1 MSVVTS
7 ERAKDGYLREGASYS
22 VMGASLTET
31 IEGARTVEA
40 LRLGQARIDRID
52 RDIAGSYAAER
63 YTLGLRTRF
72 FPSVETAYLIP
83 TVGTLL
89 FGGWLYFALMESST
103 RQATLGKMAL
113 DMKVTDDEGNRI
125 SFGRAT
131 GRYFAKILSALIL
144 LIGFIMVAFTDR
156 KRGLHDMIAGTLV
169 EIRSSAPA
177 TV

>member
-1 MSVVTS
+1 V
-7 ERAKDGYLREGASYS
+7 
-22 VMGASLTET
+22 
-31 IEGARTVEA
+31 
-40 LRLGQARIDRID
+40 
-52 RDIAGSYAAER
+52 R
-63 YTLGLRTRF
+63 YGGFWRR
-72 FPSVETAYLIP
+72 VAAYLIDAIVIGIP
-83 TVGTLL
+83 TSILQRVLNGSTSGKVVAELVAL